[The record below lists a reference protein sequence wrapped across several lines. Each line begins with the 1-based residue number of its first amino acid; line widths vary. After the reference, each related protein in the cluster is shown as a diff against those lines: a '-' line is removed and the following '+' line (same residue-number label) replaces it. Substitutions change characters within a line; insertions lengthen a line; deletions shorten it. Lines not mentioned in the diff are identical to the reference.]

1 MNRSAWLSECNKY
14 RYTLSRTW
22 KDDGVLYAY
31 FGINPSTA
39 DANIDDATVKKWIG
53 FTERN
58 GGRGFMVG
66 NVFAYRATNVKE
78 LADVSDPVGGSG
90 NYTHLKN
97 IISRAD
103 VLVPCWGNTKK
114 VPERLRGEI
123 ESLVMLIQDSNKPVK
138 VFGWTKSNDPKHPLM
153 LPYSTKLIQIN

>member
-14 RYTLSRTW
+14 RYTLNRTW

-53 FTERN
+53 FSERN
-58 GGRGFMVG
+58 GGKGFVVG

-78 LADVSDPVGGSG
+78 LADVYDPVGGVG
-90 NYTHLKN
+90 NYTHIKN
-97 IISRAD
+97 IIARAD

-114 VPERLRGEI
+114 VPKRLRGEI
-123 ESLVMLIQDSNKPVK
+123 ESLKDMILDSNKPVK

-153 LPYSTKLIQIN
+153 LPYSTQLIQIN